1 MHLQIFE
8 AERQLTGWYVA
19 NGPHCGGNLD
29 ELTESCSGAELTK
42 RLDVKRPDIRAQGTL
57 LKYRSRIFW
66 IDARRTLAAA
76 KAPQRKRPCR
86 SRATARRSR
95 LPRSFAYERRMPLE
109 RDDVESCRFFQLSTS
124 ALICPSFSGVNFI
137 CRANH
142 FLQATC
148 SRLGISLRRGRRRL
162 NDGTATSA
170 SGRVQQTKITEVEQ
184 DSQSRP
190 VMTEPPLPLTMLF
203 SRPARRRDF
212 ITLLGGVAAWPLVA
226 RAQQAAAMPV
236 IGLINAG
243 VPEPAAYRL
252 TAFRQGLS
260 EAGYVEGQS
269 VAIEYRWAEGRY
281 DLIPELVADLLRR
294 GVAIIAAPGS
304 TDAALAAKAATS
316 AVPIVFAD
324 GEDPVKLGLVASL
337 ARPGGNV
344 TGVAVPATELDGKRM
359 RLLRELVPTAISIG
373 VLLNPARPT
382 FDAQSKGI
390 QEAARAVRQEVR
402 ILQASSEHE
411 IGFAFAIAAQW
422 RPGALLVAPDALF
435 DSRREQLVTLAKSHA
450 IPTIY
455 DNREFV
461 AASGLMSYGSFADGY
476 RETGIY
482 AGRILRG
489 EKPAELPVTQPT
501 KFELVINLKTA
512 QALGLE
518 VPPTLLARADEV
530 IE

>member
-1 MHLQIFE
+1 
-8 AERQLTGWYVA
+8 
-19 NGPHCGGNLD
+19 
-29 ELTESCSGAELTK
+29 
-42 RLDVKRPDIRAQGTL
+42 
-57 LKYRSRIFW
+57 
-66 IDARRTLAAA
+66 
-76 KAPQRKRPCR
+76 
-86 SRATARRSR
+86 
-95 LPRSFAYERRMPLE
+95 
-109 RDDVESCRFFQLSTS
+109 
-124 ALICPSFSGVNFI
+124 
-137 CRANH
+137 
-142 FLQATC
+142 
-148 SRLGISLRRGRRRL
+148 
-162 NDGTATSA
+162 
-170 SGRVQQTKITEVEQ
+170 
-184 DSQSRP
+184 
-190 VMTEPPLPLTMLF
+190 
-203 SRPARRRDF
+203 
-212 ITLLGGVAAWPLVA
+212 
-226 RAQQAAAMPV
+226 MPV
-236 IGLINAG
+236 VGLINAG

-512 QALGLE
+512 KALGLE

>member
-1 MHLQIFE
+1 M
-8 AERQLTGWYVA
+8 
-19 NGPHCGGNLD
+19 
-29 ELTESCSGAELTK
+29 
-42 RLDVKRPDIRAQGTL
+42 TL
-57 LKYRSRIFW
+57 L
-66 IDARRTLAAA
+66 
-76 KAPQRKRPCR
+76 
-86 SRATARRSR
+86 
-95 LPRSFAYERRMPLE
+95 
-109 RDDVESCRFFQLSTS
+109 
-124 ALICPSFSGVNFI
+124 SGV
-137 CRANH
+137 
-142 FLQATC
+142 
-148 SRLGISLRRGRRRL
+148 
-162 NDGTATSA
+162 
-170 SGRVQQTKITEVEQ
+170 VV
-184 DSQSRP
+184 
-190 VMTEPPLPLTMLF
+190 
-203 SRPARRRDF
+203 
-212 ITLLGGVAAWPLVA
+212 WPLVA
-226 RAQQAAAMPV
+226 RAQQTAMPLV
-236 IGLINAG
+236 GLING
-243 VPEPAAYRL
+243 GIPEPAAYRVA
-252 TAFRQGLS
+252 AFRQGLS
-260 EAGYVEGQS
+260 EAGYVEGKS

-281 DLIPELVADLLRR
+281 DLIPELVADLLRLR
-294 GVAIIAAPGS
+294 VAIIAAPGS

-390 QEAARAVRQEVR
+390 QDAARAIRQEVR
-402 ILQASSEHE
+402 ILQASSGHE

-501 KFELVINLKTA
+501 KFELAINLKTA
-512 QALGLE
+512 KALGLD